1 MGGGITVHFYNKKGR
16 KTAMREIM
24 GKHFRFVE
32 VSENIYAAIAP
43 AQGLNIIDA
52 GLILRGVGL
61 ICDTCFDLP
70 HA

>member
-1 MGGGITVHFYNKKGR
+1 
-16 KTAMREIM
+16 MREIM